1 MKLTPKTAL
10 LSIIAAPFAII
21 NLFLIVALP
30 ISIVEAV
37 QNPKTASNVS
47 VTPSIAP
54 TPIAKPSVTPRKPI
68 KSYADE
74 YAPEYKAPASEQE
87 PDKDTASNNPEKW
100 TSSRPN
106 AMISGITEVMSMDGE
121 HKYATLYRGQ
131 HIRLTGEREGNKVEI
146 ECDYGLFKTSGY
158 VYIANVKKI
167 NLLDETP

>member
-37 QNPKTASNVS
+37 QNPNTASNVS

-54 TPIAKPSVTPRKPI
+54 TPIAKPSRKPI

-87 PDKDTASNNPEKW
+87 PDKDSASTNPEKW
-100 TSSRPN
+100 TSSHPN
-106 AMISGITEVMSMDGE
+106 ATVTGITEVISMDGE

-131 HIRLTGEREGNKVEI
+131 LIRLTGEREGNKVEI